1 VNPAVNP
8 VSNPAAQPRHF
19 IAQAG
24 LPGAG
29 LPHDRLARIAARR
42 VFVDL
47 KHTFMQAVASLDDE
61 RSNWLR
67 DQVRKAEE
75 PEDLLMLRGHVF
87 ASLSG
92 QDEQR
97 TACRRTLRRSL
108 DSLFP
113 DSAPRSGFMSF

>member
-1 VNPAVNP
+1 MNPLLA
-8 VSNPAAQPRHF
+8 PRHF
-19 IAQAG
+19 VQSGLHRAG

-29 LPHDRLARIAARR
+29 LPNDRMARIAARR
-42 VFVDL
+42 AFVDL
-47 KHTFMQAVASLDDE
+47 KQDFMHAVAALDDP
-61 RSNWLR
+61 RGHWLR

-92 QDEQR
+92 RDAGFTE
-97 TACRRTLRRSL
+97 RRRMLRRSL

-113 DSAPRSGFMSF
+113 DSAPRSGFMDF

>member
-1 VNPAVNP
+1 MTAV
-8 VSNPAAQPRHF
+8 AHPRRF
-19 IAQAG
+19 VADAS

-29 LPHDRLARIAARR
+29 LPSDRLARIAARR

-47 KHTFMQAVASLDDE
+47 KRTFMDAVAPLGDE
-61 RSNWLR
+61 RAAWLR

-92 QDEQR
+92 ADATCTE
-97 TACRRTLRRSL
+97 RRRRLRRSL
-108 DSLFP
+108 DSVFP
-113 DSAPRSGFMSF
+113 DSAPRSSFMSF